1 MTIIFTET
9 EMKDQI
15 EKKKAKLEAKIQKI
29 KDDANAKIELIV
41 AEIEKLDAVI
51 IVMTENGL

>member
-1 MTIIFTET
+1 MIIFTET

-41 AEIEKLDAVI
+41 AEIEKLDAVLT
-51 IVMTENGL
+51 VMAENGL

>member
-1 MTIIFTET
+1 MPLIFTET

-15 EKKKAKLEAKIQKI
+15 EKKKAKLETKIQKI

-41 AEIEKLDAVI
+41 AEIEKLDAVLT
-51 IVMTENGL
+51 VMNENGL